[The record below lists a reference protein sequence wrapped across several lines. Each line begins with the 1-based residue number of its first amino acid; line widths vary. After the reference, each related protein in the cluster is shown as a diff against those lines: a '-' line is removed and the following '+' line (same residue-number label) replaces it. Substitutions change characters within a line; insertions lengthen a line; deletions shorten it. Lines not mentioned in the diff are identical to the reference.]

1 MRYEWMSYHRHG
13 QCLGAPW
20 GPAEADLAAPG
31 QPDLV
36 SWGKARAFDPPNL
49 NTTPTPPP
57 PTPAQRADLLLLVVF
72 VPWSFGGRSGCAAL
86 HHFGR
91 PHTRVSW
98 GSTHQQ
104 KLSRTPMPHYT
115 HRQRHWLMTIWTQ
128 TWCWKKGTWQ
138 IKWQTANCNSHTLWV
153 CAQPKVN
160 GWLNIL
166 ILILYPVPE
175 KGLPI
180 KAKTSYCLIYKE
192 I

>member
-31 QPDLV
+31 QQDLV
-36 SWGKARAFDPPNL
+36 SWGKAGAFDPPNL

-57 PTPAQRADLLLLVVF
+57 PTPAPRADLLLLVVF

-104 KLSRTPMPHYT
+104 KLSRTPTPHYT
-115 HRQRHWLMTIWTQ
+115 HRHTSKDTGYMDTNMML
-128 TWCWKKGTWQ
+128 KNKGTCQ
-138 IKWQTANCNSHTLWV
+138 IKWQKANSSSHTL
-153 CAQPKVN
+153 CAYPKVR
-160 GWLNIL
+160 
-166 ILILYPVPE
+166 V
-175 KGLPI
+175 
-180 KAKTSYCLIYKE
+180 
-192 I
+192 